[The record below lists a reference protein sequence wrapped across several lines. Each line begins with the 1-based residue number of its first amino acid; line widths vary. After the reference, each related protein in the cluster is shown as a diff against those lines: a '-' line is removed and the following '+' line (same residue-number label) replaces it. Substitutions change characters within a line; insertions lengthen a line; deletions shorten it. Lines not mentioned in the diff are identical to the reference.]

1 MLLIYSKITSAR
13 LEYVCKFMF
22 NNILGINFRI
32 TNNTDE
38 YNNYKLSK
46 INYSNST
53 LNNGIFIK
61 SNNLLFETS
70 ISKPDIFVSV
80 WNNTKIFFQ
89 TDEMSEIPFDIF
101 ASIFYLISRYEEY
114 LPFKSDNHGRFE
126 AKQSIAYKNNFLN
139 EPIVDQWVFSL
150 AEILKK
156 LYPDFNI
163 VKRKFNYISTIDVD
177 NAYAYLYKGNARTIG
192 ATLRSL
198 IDFDFTAILERYRA
212 LMLKDD
218 PYDTYDY
225 IEHINKKYKIEP
237 IWFFLLANF
246 SKYDRNVPARK
257 EPFQTLIK
265 NMSKKYQLGIHPSYK
280 SADVLGKLRKEI
292 NRLRRITNKEIT
304 KSRQHFLRL
313 SFPDTYRNLIKN
325 GIKEDYTLGYATDL
339 GFRAGTCTPFNFY
352 DLENEQETGLKI
364 FPFQIMDT
372 TLNRSLQLSEN
383 EAISNIEN
391 IANKIKEVNGTFIS
405 LWHNESLSNH
415 GNWKGWGSVYK
426 EMLRCVCDDHD
437 K

>member
-13 LEYVCKFMF
+13 LEYVCKFIF
-22 NNILGINFRI
+22 NNILGIDFKI
-32 TNNTDE
+32 TNNAEE
-38 YNNYKLSK
+38 YNNYKQAR

-61 SNNLLFETS
+61 SNNLLFETD
-70 ISKPDIFVSV
+70 IKKQDIFVSV
-80 WNNTKIFFQ
+80 WDNKKIFFQ

-101 ASIFYLISRYEEY
+101 AAVFYLISRYEEY
-114 LPFKSDNHGRFE
+114 IPFKGDEHGRFE
-126 AKQSIAYKNNFLN
+126 AKQSLAYKNSFLH
-139 EPIVDQWVFSL
+139 EPVVDQWVITL
-150 AEILKK
+150 ADILKK
-156 LYPDFNI
+156 RYPDLNI
-163 VKRKFNYISTIDVD
+163 AKRKFNYISTIDVD
-177 NAYAYLYKGNARTIG
+177 NAYAYLYKGNIRTVG
-192 ATLRSL
+192 ATIRSL
-198 IDFDFTAILERYRA
+198 IDFDFPQIVERYKT

-218 PYDTYDY
+218 PYDTYDQ

-257 EPFQTLIK
+257 EPFQNLIK
-265 NMSKKYQLGIHPSYK
+265 KMSEKYLLGIHPSYK
-280 SADVLGKLRKEI
+280 STDASGKLHKEI

-325 GIKEDYTLGYATDL
+325 GIKEDYTLGYATDM

-405 LWHNESLSNH
+405 LWHNESFSNH

-426 EMLRCVCDDHD
+426 EMLRCVYDNHD